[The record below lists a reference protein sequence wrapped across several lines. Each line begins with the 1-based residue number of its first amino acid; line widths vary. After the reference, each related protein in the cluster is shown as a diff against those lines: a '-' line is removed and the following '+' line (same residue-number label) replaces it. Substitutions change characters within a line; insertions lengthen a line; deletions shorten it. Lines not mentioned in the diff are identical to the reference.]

1 MTWITWR
8 RYRVRII
15 SLGLYVVALIVFMV
29 LTQHAFQ
36 NAAVVC
42 SRLHVDI
49 NQGDYCNAASLAK
62 SHGSLVETAIAL
74 LPFFI
79 GLVLGTPLVANEF
92 ERKTNRLAWSQGVT
106 RTRWLVRTWLTLA
119 IPTVVVMSLFALIVQ
134 WWATHIVTSISSG
147 GGLIEPAQM
156 RISGVAPIALALLL
170 LTLGMLIGI
179 IVRRF
184 FSPYATSVVAFFV
197 VMGVMPTLVLSS
209 LAAKIVVPTSPYGI
223 TKLPNALRSR
233 PWFISSG
240 YRRIPGFHVGT
251 HARSVS
257 AVIQY
262 CSNTANWMKY
272 NNIGKGYPACMLA
285 HGLQVISIYQPA
297 SHYWILQWREAGLY
311 VAATGVLLSLSIWSI
326 RRWSA

>member
-79 GLVLGTPLVANEF
+79 GFVLGTPLVASEL

-119 IPTVVVMSLFALIVQ
+119 IPTVVVMSLFALIVH

-147 GGLIEPAQM
+147 GGLIQPAQM
-156 RISGVAPIALALLL
+156 LISGVAPIALALLL
-170 LTLGMLIGI
+170 LTLGMFIGI
-179 IVRRF
+179 TVRRF
-184 FSPYATSVVAFFV
+184 FSPYATSAVAFLV
-197 VMGVMPTLVLSS
+197 VMGVVQTEVLSS
-209 LAAKIVVPTSPYGI
+209 LAPKVIVPTSSFGI
-223 TKLPNALRSR
+223 TKLPNALRSQ
-233 PWFISSG
+233 PWFITSS
-240 YRRIPGFHVGT
+240 YQRIPGFHVGA

-257 AVIQY
+257 AAIQY
-262 CSNTANWMKY
+262 CTHTANWMKY
-272 NNIGKGYPACMLA
+272 NSIGKGYPACMLV
-285 HGLQVISIYQPA
+285 HGLQVIN
-297 SHYWILQWREAGLY
+297 
-311 VAATGVLLSLSIWSI
+311 
-326 RRWSA
+326 

>member
-8 RYRVRII
+8 HYRVRII

-42 SRLHVDI
+42 SRLHI
-49 NQGDYCNAASLAK
+49 SISRGDHCNAASLAE
-62 SHGSLVETAIAL
+62 SHGSLVETAIAT

-79 GLVLGTPLVANEF
+79 GLFLGTPLVASEL

-147 GGLIEPAQM
+147 GGLIQPAQM
-156 RISGVAPIALALLL
+156 LISGVAPIALALLL
-170 LTLGMLIGI
+170 LTLGMFIGI
-179 IVRRF
+179 TVRRF
-184 FSPYATSVVAFFV
+184 FSPYATSVVAFLV
-197 VMGVMPTLVLSS
+197 VMGVMQFVLPS
-209 LAAKIVVPTSPYGI
+209 LAPKVVVPTHPFGVTNVPI
-223 TKLPNALRSR
+223 GLRSR
-233 PWFISSG
+233 LWFIKSV
-240 YRRIPGFHVGT
+240 YRLIPGFHLGK

-257 AVIQY
+257 AVLEY
-262 CSNTANWMKY
+262 C
-272 NNIGKGYPACMLA
+272 KGIPACFQA
-285 HGLQVISIYQPA
+285 HGLQIVSIYQPA